1 MINNQ
6 GEMLGVPVR
15 SEDIKKSYGVMSRF
29 YALAEGIFE
38 KGLRRKGLH
47 LLSVTPGEVVLEVGV
62 GTGYSLKEIANFVG
76 ENGKAHG
83 IDVTPQMLELTR
95 KRLKKAGVMDRV
107 ELYEGDARRMPYQN
121 GKFDA
126 VYMASTL
133 ELFDTPDIPV
143 VLNEVKKVLKPSGR
157 LGVASLTKEGREGSL
172 FIRFYEWLHQK
183 IPKYANCRPIYVE
196 KLIEDAGY
204 QITKTEEFILLKI
217 AAWRIVVAKPLTD

>member
-1 MINNQ
+1 M
-6 GEMLGVPVR
+6 
-15 SEDIKKSYGVMSRF
+15 KKSYGVMSRF

-47 LLSVTPGEVVLEVGV
+47 LLSVTPSEVVLEVGV

-76 ENGKAHG
+76 EKGKAHG

-95 KRLKKAGVMDRV
+95 KRLKKAGFMDRV

-143 VLNEVKKVLKPSGR
+143 VLREVKRVLKPSGR

-172 FIRFYEWLHQK
+172 FIRFYEWLHQRV
-183 IPKYANCRPIYVE
+183 PKYANCRPIYVE
-196 KLIEDAGY
+196 KLLEDAGY
-204 QITKTEEFILLKI
+204 QITKTEEFVLLKI
-217 AAWRIVVAKPLTD
+217 VPWRIVVAKPLTG

>member
-6 GEMLGVPVR
+6 GEILGVPVR

-183 IPKYANCRPIYVE
+183 VPKYANCRPIYVE

>member
-15 SEDIKKSYGVMSRF
+15 SEDIQKSYGVMSRF

-83 IDVTPQMLELTR
+83 IDVTLQMLELTR
-95 KRLKKAGVMDRV
+95 KRLKKAGFMDRV

-183 IPKYANCRPIYVE
+183 VPKYANCRPIYVE

-204 QITKTEEFILLKI
+204 QITKTEEFILLKM

>member
-6 GEMLGVPVR
+6 GEILRVPVR
-15 SEDIKKSYGVMSRF
+15 SEEIKKSYGVMSRF

-47 LLSVTPGEVVLEVGV
+47 LLSVTPSEVVLEVGV

-76 ENGKAHG
+76 EKGKAHG

-95 KRLKKAGVMDRV
+95 KRLKKAGFMDRV

-121 GKFDA
+121 DKFDA

-143 VLNEVKKVLKPSGR
+143 VLREVKRVLKPNGR

-183 IPKYANCRPIYVE
+183 VPKYVNCRPIYVE
-196 KLIEDAGY
+196 KLLEDTGY
-204 QITKTEEFILLKI
+204 QITKTEEFVLLKI
-217 AAWRIVVAKPLTD
+217 VPWRIVVAKPLTD

>member
-15 SEDIKKSYGVMSRF
+15 SEDIQKSYGVMSRF

>member
-1 MINNQ
+1 
-6 GEMLGVPVR
+6 MLGVPVR

-38 KGLRRKGLH
+38 RGLRRKGLH
-47 LLSVTPGEVVLEVGV
+47 LLSVTPSEVVLEVGV

-83 IDVTPQMLELTR
+83 IDVTPQMLEVTR
-95 KRLKKAGVMDRV
+95 KRLKKAGFMDRV

-143 VLNEVKKVLKPSGR
+143 VLNEVKRVLKPSGR

-183 IPKYANCRPIYVE
+183 VPKYANCRPIYVE
-196 KLIEDAGY
+196 KLLEDAGY

-217 AAWRIVVAKPLTD
+217 VSWRIVVARPLTD

>member
-1 MINNQ
+1 MIDNQ
-6 GEMLGVPVR
+6 GEILRVPVR

-38 KGLRRKGLH
+38 RELRRTGLH
-47 LLSVTPGEVVLEVGV
+47 LLSVTLSEVVLEVGV

-76 ENGKAHG
+76 EKGKAHG

-95 KRLKKAGVMDRV
+95 KRLKKAGFMDRV

-143 VLNEVKKVLKPSGR
+143 VLREVKRVLKPSGR

-183 IPKYANCRPIYVE
+183 VPKYANCRPIYVE
-196 KLIEDAGY
+196 KLLEDTGY
-204 QITKTEEFILLKI
+204 QITKTEEFVLLKI
-217 AAWRIVVAKPLTD
+217 VPWRIVVAKPLTD